1 MLNCISSI
9 GDLLW
14 SSALTLAM
22 AVKEVGALQGGAES
36 KGKATQEHRENV
48 LIRQSVPSRQQSLA
62 GRLSCQVDAC
72 SYRRVLARTRLKELA
87 PGRVLFAMGIIHFGL
102 RRGEVKNK

>member
-22 AVKEVGALQGGAES
+22 AVKEVGALQGGAGTS
-36 KGKATQEHRENV
+36 GKCSNKAVSPKQATV
-48 LIRQSVPSRQQSLA
+48 
-62 GRLSCQVDAC
+62 AC
-72 SYRRVLARTRLKELA
+72 RRVVVSG
-87 PGRVLFAMGIIHFGL
+87 GRMFVS
-102 RRGEVKNK
+102 